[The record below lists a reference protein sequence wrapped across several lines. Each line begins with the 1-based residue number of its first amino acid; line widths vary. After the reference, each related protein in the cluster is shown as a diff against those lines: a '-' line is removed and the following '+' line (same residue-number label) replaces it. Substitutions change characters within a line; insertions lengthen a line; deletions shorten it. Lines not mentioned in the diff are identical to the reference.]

1 MNERISVAAGVGL
14 HPQIFLY
21 LGVRKRE
28 AWDLGVVMGLTDGLS
43 PAPGWQHI
51 TGMPIYVYVF
61 LSNTPS
67 P

>member
-21 LGVRKRE
+21 LEKGK